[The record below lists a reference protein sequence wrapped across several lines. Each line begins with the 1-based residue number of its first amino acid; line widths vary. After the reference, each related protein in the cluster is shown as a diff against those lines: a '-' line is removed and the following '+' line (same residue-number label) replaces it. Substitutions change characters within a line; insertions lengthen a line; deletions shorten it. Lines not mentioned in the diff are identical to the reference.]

1 MEFKYNLKLS
11 RKNKGI
17 TIKELADAIGVKAYT
32 ISDWEKGRSEPNIS
46 NLIKLADYFN
56 LSIDFLVGKNINS
69 NETYNE
75 IIELIN
81 KYQDTNL
88 NNELNELLTDVPYKH
103 QVKLIN
109 IIKTIKK
116 ELFNK

>member
-1 MEFKYNLKLS
+1 MDSFE
-11 RKNKGI
+11 
-17 TIKELADAIGVKAYT
+17 A
-32 ISDWEKGRSEPNIS
+32 
-46 NLIKLADYFN
+46 
-56 LSIDFLVGKNINS
+56 LVGKNINS

-88 NNELNELLTDVPYKH
+88 NNELNELLADLSYKH